1 MKKYVEVLK
10 KCPLFRGIDEADLL
24 SLLTCLNAKEKT
36 VQKDEFVMIAGDT
49 PEDIGVVLSGGVHI
63 VQEDYW
69 GNRAILSAVQTGG
82 LFAEAFACSDAA
94 SLPVSV
100 VAREN
105 CDILFVDCKRIL
117 TVCSS
122 SCTFHTMLIHNL
134 TKVLAGKNIMLTRK
148 MEHITKKTTREKV
161 LSYLSECAI
170 KAGTDSFDIPFDRQE
185 LADYLAVE
193 RSALSKTLCSMRDEG
208 VLEFRKNRFSLNIM
222 KS

>member
-36 VQKDEFVMIAGDT
+36 VQKDEFVMIAGDM

-69 GNRAILSAVQTGG
+69 GNRAILSALQTGG
-82 LFAEAFACSDAA
+82 LFAEAFACSDVA

-122 SCTFHTMLIHNL
+122 SCAFHTMLIHNL

-170 KAGTDSFDIPFDRQE
+170 KAGKNSFDIPFDRQE

-222 KS
+222 KN